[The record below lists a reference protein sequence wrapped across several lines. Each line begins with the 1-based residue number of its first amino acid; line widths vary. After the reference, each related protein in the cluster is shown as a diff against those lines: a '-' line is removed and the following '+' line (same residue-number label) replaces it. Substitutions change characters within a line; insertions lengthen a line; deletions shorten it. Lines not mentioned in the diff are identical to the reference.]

1 MSFTQWLGGR
11 PEIELILNSL
21 NNPKTVIFTS
31 PTHFGY
37 DSSISCI
44 NTPMPNSDE
53 NENAPSSDAK
63 APKDKTQ
70 SFVYKHINGL
80 VLNLNSI
87 IKDDYFPGSRNVHL
101 VRPVHVSEV

>member
-21 NNPKTVIFTS
+21 NNPKTVIFTT

-44 NTPMPNSDE
+44 NTPIPNSDE
-53 NENAPSSDAK
+53 NSDALSSNAK
-63 APKDKTQ
+63 ISKDKTH

-87 IKDDYFPGSRNVHL
+87 IKDDYFPGSRNVYL
-101 VRPVHVSEV
+101 VRHIHESEA